1 MSWIDEHRNRVLNE
15 DTIVKPWRAEQFI
28 KFFEYL
34 IANGAEEFTKFA
46 YEIRNLPISEKNCL
60 RMIEVHQW
68 FTIAPTKEK
77 WKEILERYPN
87 IKKFLEDNDM
97 LDRREL
103 CSNLYY
109 DNLFDWDL
117 SKNPNL
123 AKTFKENM
131 EKIKYLNADV
141 CWHLNKDTPFMTIAD
156 SPWSFARATYD
167 ITDEEEK
174 LIFLEKIYCGLD
186 LEYHLLHSRF
196 TEKNG
201 RKYRH
206 DIFDFEYEKANE
218 KYAMFQSAGHG
229 WALRVINNGTTI
241 KKMMAFQGFR
251 MANCFDGK
259 CHNLPSLE
267 EVERFDLTDEMKSWK
282 KNPELTEIYLK
293 RLKNRD

>member
-1 MSWIDEHRNRVLNE
+1 MGWIEEHQNYILNE
-15 DTIVKPWRAEQFI
+15 DTIVKPWKTGQFI

-34 IANGAEEFTKFA
+34 IENGVEEFTKFA

-60 RMIEVHQW
+60 RMLEVHHW

-77 WKEILERYPN
+77 WNEILERYPN

-117 SKNPNL
+117 NKNPDL

-131 EKIKYLNADV
+131 EKIEYLNADV
-141 CWHLNKDTPFMTIAD
+141 CWHLSKDTPFVTIA
-156 SPWSFARATYD
+156 SNPWSLAHATYD

-174 LIFLEKIYCGLD
+174 LIFLEKYYCGLD

-218 KYAMFQSAGHG
+218 EYTMFQSAGHG
-229 WALRVINNGTTI
+229 WALRVTNNGKNI

-251 MANCFDGK
+251 MTNIFDGQ

-267 EVERFDLTDEMKSWK
+267 EVEKFDLTDEMKNCK
-282 KNPELTEIYLK
+282 TDEKLTKIYLK
-293 RLKNRD
+293 NCR